1 LLQYQSGLVLLVH
14 ESIEIMKIEKGN
26 YEGASGFAYF
36 DRDVRAMSEKEMRV
50 LLQCILHQAMPGEDF
65 ADNVYEALKRA
76 EASAR
81 ESAAGI

>member
-1 LLQYQSGLVLLVH
+1 
-14 ESIEIMKIEKGN
+14 MKITRGN
-26 YEGASGFAYF
+26 YEGASRFAHF
-36 DRDVRAMSEKEMRV
+36 DKDVQVMSEKEMRV

-65 ADNVYEALKRA
+65 ADQVYEALNRA